1 MNMIPINPV
10 RTKSGALAVLVAELG
25 EERARPTPLPP
36 GADPFESGHVDMG
49 ALSVSLAAS
58 LNVGTIF
65 GGSLSANDK
74 GFFWDIGAYTDVPDD
89 DPAPGGITAT
99 RWGVALRVLLRVRD
113 LSGSASLG
121 ISMVGAAVELNMAQA
136 RYEILGLGIGIDG
149 LLLVLDELPAL
160 GDFTHETYLKLNG
173 AVMKKMADYIRDNVG
188 ALHPQPLAVEV
199 DRDLD
204 PGARARATVY
214 AIRSIA
220 DGQTLGAAL
229 ELAPVGLDRAMIR
242 GVYQDRTGSQ
252 EPAAIPSDTA
262 RREARAWLKV

>member
-10 RTKSGALAVLVAELG
+10 RDKNNALAVLVAELG
-25 EERARPTPLPP
+25 PELARPVPLPE
-36 GADPFESGHVDMG
+36 GANPFQSGQVDMG
-49 ALSVSLAAS
+49 ALSISLAAS
-58 LNVGTIF
+58 LSVGTIF
-65 GGSLSANDK
+65 GGSVSANDR
-74 GFFWDIGAYTDVPDD
+74 GYYWDIGAFTDVIAA
-89 DPAPGGITAT
+89 DPKPGGITAT

-173 AVMKKMADYIRDNVG
+173 AVMKKMAAYINDNIG
-188 ALHPQPLAVEV
+188 ALHPQPLAVHV

-204 PGARARATVY
+204 PISRARAVLY
-214 AIRSIA
+214 AVRAIA
-220 DGQTLGAAL
+220 GQQSLRGAL
-229 ELAPVGLDRAMIR
+229 DLAPVGLDRETVR
-242 GVYQDRTGSQ
+242 SVYKDRTGNLDPAVFPGQ
-252 EPAAIPSDTA
+252 AAI
-262 RREARAWLKV
+262 REASAWLKV